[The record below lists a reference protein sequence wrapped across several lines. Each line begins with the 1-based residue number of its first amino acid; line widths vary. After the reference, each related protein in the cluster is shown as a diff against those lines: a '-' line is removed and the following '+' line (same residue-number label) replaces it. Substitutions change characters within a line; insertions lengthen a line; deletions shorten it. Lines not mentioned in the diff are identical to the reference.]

1 MVPGSTFRYGSNFC
15 SVTRSPRLSSRHP
28 MDAAAMPLPR
38 DETTPPVTNMYL
50 AIGIPSV
57 FISTKTVQKVQP
69 LVRDPAAYPRPETR
83 TRFLP
88 RGYDTHFRGP
98 AIAPAAPH
106 ARGDPPEARSRRAGN
121 RADTHKY
128 QYVCNEPRSPRA
140 HREWCS
146 AKNTWRRRP
155 NC

>member
-1 MVPGSTFRYGSNFC
+1 MVPGSTFKYGSNFC
-15 SVTRSPRLSSRHP
+15 SVTRNPRLSSRHP
-28 MDAAAMPLPR
+28 MEAAAMPLPR

-69 LVRDPAAYPRPETR
+69 LVRDPAAYRRPETR

-88 RGYDTHFRGP
+88 RGYDTRFRGL

-106 ARGDPPEARSRRAGN
+106 ARGDLPEDRYSRA
-121 RADTHKY
+121 
-128 QYVCNEPRSPRA
+128 
-140 HREWCS
+140 
-146 AKNTWRRRP
+146 
-155 NC
+155 